1 MSANTIK
8 QNIKSSALELFNS
21 KGFEATSIRDL
32 SHKAGCSLPM
42 MYYYYES
49 KDKLLYEIVAVDF
62 VSMMNEIFVRALK
75 TGNPRLFAVSFISD
89 ILALSNEE
97 KLTAR
102 IALRLHMGAPKND
115 ELNKVI
121 LAYKFSKEN
130 TLKGL
135 LLDTWRMDKN
145 IEEKTHLLLDII
157 YNAML
162 SALLTGRPV
171 SVKQVEADVLFL
183 MERKL

>member
-1 MSANTIK
+1 MPSNTIK

-62 VSMMNEIFVRALK
+62 VEIMNRIFTRALK
-75 TGNPRLFAVSFISD
+75 TGNPRLFVTCFVAD

-102 IALRLHMGAPKND
+102 IALRLHMGAPRQD
-115 ELNKVI
+115 ELNKI
-121 LAYKFSKEN
+121 LLSYKFSKEN
-130 TLKGL
+130 MLKNL
-135 LLDTWRMDKN
+135 LLEAWRAEKN
-145 IEEKTHLLLDII
+145 IEEKTHLLFDII
-157 YNAML
+157 YNAMIC
-162 SALLTGRPV
+162 ALLTGRPV
-171 SVKQVEADVLFL
+171 SVKQAESDVLFL
-183 MERKL
+183 IERKL